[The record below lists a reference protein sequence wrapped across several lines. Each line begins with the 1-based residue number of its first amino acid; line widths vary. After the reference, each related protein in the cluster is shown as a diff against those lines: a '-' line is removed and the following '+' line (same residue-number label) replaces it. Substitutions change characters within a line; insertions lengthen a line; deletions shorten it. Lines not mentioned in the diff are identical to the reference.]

1 MLEIKSFKLADA
13 LNQCIKK
20 IKDGLTKSKG
30 IGGKMEKEK
39 KIKEKREEILQF
51 LKEEKITASDWKDRI
66 VNFINQKYEQC
77 TLQ

>member
-1 MLEIKSFKLADA
+1 
-13 LNQCIKK
+13 
-20 IKDGLTKSKG
+20 
-30 IGGKMEKEK
+30 MEKEK